1 MQSTVPKSAANSH
14 LPGQLGNAHQNQRKT
29 RTRRWMLCFLI
40 LAIGC
45 SFTFAPQMTQE
56 IVAQET
62 DSSGESGEKKS
73 DEKKSFLEWL
83 VESLG
88 PLYIVVFL
96 VLSFT
101 LVALFVMNLLSARRE
116 TVCPDHLIENF
127 EANLDQKNYQE
138 AYEMAK
144 ADESFLGNVLSTGLA
159 KLTAGYPQAI
169 EGMQE
174 VGEEESMKLDHRL
187 SYLALIGTLSP
198 MIGLFGTVHGMINSF
213 SSIAVAG
220 GSPDPNEL
228 AKGISTALM
237 TTLIGLAIAIPAI
250 AAYNILRN
258 RVQRLV
264 LEVGI
269 VSENLMSR
277 FENVSGNK

>member
-1 MQSTVPKSAANSH
+1 MRQQAGPASGQFLSCQFDQANARKQRWLICLLVFFLGCVFAYAPQLATEVMAFQEGSDGSEPAQKKSA
-14 LPGQLGNAHQNQRKT
+14 LT
-29 RTRRWMLCFLI
+29 
-40 LAIGC
+40 
-45 SFTFAPQMTQE
+45 
-56 IVAQET
+56 
-62 DSSGESGEKKS
+62 
-73 DEKKSFLEWL
+73 WL
-83 VESLG
+83 FESLG
-88 PLYIVVFL
+88 ALYIIVFL
-96 VLSFT
+96 ILSFT

-159 KLTAGYPQAI
+159 KLTSGYAQAV

-187 SYLALIGTLSP
+187 SYLALIGTISP
-198 MIGLFGTVHGMINSF
+198 MVGLFGTVHGMISSF
-213 SSIAVAG
+213 STIALAG
-220 GSPDPNEL
+220 GSPDPQDL
-228 AKGISTALM
+228 ADGISKALV

-277 FENVSGNK
+277 FENVSGKA